1 MFTRSS
7 LFRMVFDEHQ
17 KFRELIDLF
26 HGKKMHAKALALLRQ
41 YVTTLYLGD
50 VRLIAV

>member
-1 MFTRSS
+1 MFIRFSF
-7 LFRMVFDEHQ
+7 FRMVFDEHQ

-41 YVTTLYLGD
+41 YVTSSYLAMCD
-50 VRLIAV
+50 